1 MIRARTSRGG
11 RARTSRG
18 GPGAHAVVSARVLA
32 LVLTVGFALALA
44 VAGEAAACVCAGG
57 SLEERLDRADAAV
70 VGRVVREA
78 EGELN
83 GASVR
88 LLTVEVDQRV
98 KGDLERT
105 IVVRGPSDTDCD
117 LRVELDTAVGLLLME
132 GEGEQWLGSACSVVE
147 AGALV
152 VVGGEP
158 RGGGI
163 KVVVGIVVLALVL
176 ALSFFRL
183 RRGSR
188 PELPGAP
195 GP

>member
-1 MIRARTSRGG
+1 VTRV
-11 RARTSRG
+11 
-18 GPGAHAVVSARVLA
+18 AVVAAA
-32 LVLTVGFALALA
+32 L
-44 VAGEAAACVCAGG
+44 AACVLAAPGSAQACVCDAGP
-57 SLEERLDRADAAV
+57 LEERLDRADAAV

-78 EGELN
+78 EDTLN

-105 IVVRGPSDTDCD
+105 IVVRSPSGTDCD
-117 LRVELDTAVGLLLME
+117 VRVELDTAVGLLLTE
-132 GEGEQWLGSACSVVE
+132 GEGEEWLGSACSVVE

-163 KVVVGIVVLALVL
+163 KVVVGIVILALVL
-176 ALSFFRL
+176 AFSYFRL

>member
-1 MIRARTSRGG
+1 MRALPDASPA
-11 RARTSRG
+11 RAFV
-18 GPGAHAVVSARVLA
+18 GARALA
-32 LVLTVGFALALA
+32 IVIAVGFGLALA
-44 VAGEAAACVCAGG
+44 SAGEAAACACESG

-83 GASVR
+83 GAPVR

-105 IVVRGPSDTDCD
+105 IVVRSPSGTDCD
-117 LRVELDTAVGLLLME
+117 LRLELDTAIGLLLTE
-132 GEGEQWLGSACSVVE
+132 GEGEQWLGTTCGVVE

-163 KVVVGIVVLALVL
+163 KVVVGIVILVLVL
-176 ALSFFRL
+176 ALSFYRL